1 MPAVL
6 YFSSGRVHLSSTA
19 ARLSTLYYPAQI
31 MASSEKK
38 RGFISSCAT
47 CRFFIFL
54 LASCFLVTL
63 FEWFNLSFPTRST
76 STYRTAPSVVIGHRF
91 DAGPDPTFNF
101 DGDPDP
107 DPDPKFLLMLENR
120 RRKFDPFSYQGTALR
135 IRIGRPWMPIPV
147 RIRQNDAAM
156 TGSGTGSTRL
166 TVPSCQNSKKANVF
180 TCSFRTFERKKI

>member
-1 MPAVL
+1 
-6 YFSSGRVHLSSTA
+6 
-19 ARLSTLYYPAQI
+19 

-38 RGFISSCAT
+38 RGFGLSYLT
-47 CRFFIFL
+47 CCFFDLPRVFL
-54 LASCFLVTL
+54 SRYI
-63 FEWFNLSFPTRST
+63 NDSSFPVDAVP
-76 STYRTAPSVVIGHRF
+76 APSVVIGHRF
-91 DAGPDPTFNF
+91 DASPDPDPAFHF

-107 DPDPKFLLMLENR
+107 DPDPKFLLMMENR